1 MHPLVLLFFSNLF
14 STDMVLIVIVAL
26 VLFGGD
32 KLPEIVRGLGKGI
45 RDFKEASEGV
55 KREINAQ
62 IYSYEEKKA
71 VETAA
76 VQYEA
81 EQNNPAATEMRP
93 PVANTVPINE
103 SGPVENSIGDEHK
116 EVANAENVE
125 VETQK
130 TEVETE
136 KLNEPQ
142 PVEPQLVR
150 PFENKDRPVV

>member
-1 MHPLVLLFFSNLF
+1 MHLLVLLFFSNL
-14 STDMVLIVIVAL
+14 VIVAL

-76 VQYEA
+76 VQYEEA
-81 EQNNPAATEMRP
+81 QNNPITDETRS
-93 PVANTVPINE
+93 PVANTAPINE
-103 SGPVENSIGDEHK
+103 SAPIENSVGDEHK
-116 EVANAENVE
+116 EEVKTEPVAVE
-125 VETQK
+125 PQRA
-130 TEVETE
+130 EVETE
-136 KLNEPQ
+136 KIIEPQ
-142 PVEPQLVR
+142 PVR